1 MFKKKAAKLFMAAAV
16 TALTVVGAT
25 GCGEKKEIEFW
36 NLCTGPD
43 GENMVALID
52 GFNATNPEYKIK
64 NVTMEGGDLYTKI
77 PTVVNSGTGIPD
89 LALINDISRLRMFYE
104 QGLLE
109 PVDETLTV
117 YVPELSKDSYRAAAW
132 NVGTWDGKQ
141 YSIPMDV
148 GVTGIVYNKDLVDK
162 YAPGALDDNVITVEE
177 MMEIL
182 PKAKADGIATH
193 TPAFFAYE
201 QMVSLA
207 KQQGGELFDENDNP
221 TINTPEFKQALQ
233 TMKDIIDQGGGSDNG
248 EDNLQLFMMK
258 GSVFTHTGVW
268 DKNSLDKAEDLNWG
282 MCNTLAYDPSV
293 YYNVSFTNQFI
304 MLKDDK
310 RSKEK
315 EKVIAEFLNY
325 VRVHSDVWAKSG
337 QVPASN
343 AVDDM
348 DEFKN
353 MKQYLFIESP
363 EEENAIVIN
372 TFRYGGYASDAFGV
386 VLNDVLYGNMSID
399 DALAQV
405 QKEVEDKI
413 AQAQ

>member
-1 MFKKKAAKLFMAAAV
+1 
-16 TALTVVGAT
+16 
-25 GCGEKKEIEFW
+25 
-36 NLCTGPD
+36 
-43 GENMVALID
+43 MVALID
-52 GFNATNPEYKIK
+52 GFNATNPEYKVK

-77 PTVVNSGTGIPD
+77 PTVVNSKKGIPD

-109 PVDETLTV
+109 PVDDTLTV
-117 YVPELSKDSYRAAAW
+117 HVPELSGDSYRAAAW
-132 NVGTWDGKQ
+132 DVGTWDGKQ
-141 YSIPMDV
+141 YSIPLDV

-162 YAPGALDDNVITVEE
+162 YAPGALDDNVITVAE

-182 PKAKADGIATH
+182 PKAKADGLRTH
-193 TPAFFAYE
+193 TPAFFPYE

-233 TMKDIIDQGGGSDNG
+233 TLKDIIDAGGGSDNG
-248 EDNLQLFMMK
+248 EDNLQLFMSE

-268 DKNSLDKAEDLNWG
+268 DKNSLDKAENLNWG
-282 MCNTLAYDPSV
+282 MCNTLAYDPNV

-310 RSKEK
+310 RSEEK
-315 EKVIAEFLNY
+315 EKVIADFLNY
-325 VRVHSDVWAKSG
+325 VREHSDVWARSG

-343 AVDDM
+343 AVDNM
-348 DEFKN
+348 DEFKS

-363 EEENAIVIN
+363 AEEEAIVIN
-372 TFRYGGYASDAFGV
+372 TFRYGGYAGDAFGA
-386 VLNDVLYGNMSID
+386 VLNDVLYGNMDID
-399 DALAQV
+399 DALVQV

-413 AQAQ
+413 AQAR